1 MHQTLPLLSA
11 IQFKKVTRNRLAT
24 LQVNL
29 GYRCNQA
36 CVHCH
41 VAASPKR
48 SEEMSKE
55 TIDVVLTFLTKQK
68 IQQLDL
74 TGGAPELNP
83 HFRYLVETA
92 AKVGIHVIDR
102 CNLTILEEPGQ
113 EHLADFLASHRV
125 SIIASLPCYL
135 EDNVDKQRGNGVF
148 AASVRG
154 LLRLNGLGYGFEGTG
169 LQLDLVFNPQGPVLP
184 PSQMELEASYKHQ
197 LRTRHG
203 IEFNRLFTLAN
214 MPIQRFGSQLISSGQ
229 FDDYLNLLQAAHSDE
244 NLEQLMCK
252 SLISVDWQ
260 GYVYDC
266 DFNQMLD
273 IPLQLNGRHRLHI
286 SELLHAEFFNAP
298 VQVAGHCFGCS
309 AGQGSSCRGALNSG
323 NKKSD

>member
-11 IQFKKVTRNRLAT
+11 IQFKKVIRNRLAT

-55 TIDVVLTFLTKQK
+55 TIDAVLMFLAKQK
-68 IQQLDL
+68 IRQLDL

-83 HFRYLVETA
+83 HFLYLVETA
-92 AKVGIHVIDR
+92 AKSGIHVTDR

-113 EHLADFLASHRV
+113 EHLADFLASQRV

-154 LLRLNGLGYGFEGTG
+154 LLRLNGLDAGELLVGK
-169 LQLDLVFNPQGPVLP
+169 LQLGLHPV
-184 PSQMELEASYKHQ
+184 ELAIEIVRAARP
-197 LRTRHG
+197 LRH
-203 IEFNRLFTLAN
+203 E
-214 MPIQRFGSQLISSGQ
+214 P
-229 FDDYLNLLQAAHSDE
+229 AHVR
-244 NLEQLMCK
+244 QHA
-252 SLISVDWQ
+252 
-260 GYVYDC
+260 
-266 DFNQMLD
+266 
-273 IPLQLNGRHRLHI
+273 GR
-286 SELLHAEFFNAP
+286 EPEED
-298 VQVAGHCFGCS
+298 
-309 AGQGSSCRGALNSG
+309 GAYI
-323 NKKSD
+323 